1 MSSSPSPIPHP
12 FILLFPTGVL
22 RENHLHIFSVGVF
35 NLFTTR
41 FPRDIN
47 NFSNSGTFQ
56 MNFDSLSAMSIE
68 DRVRKMARVL
78 EKLSAD
84 KNILDLTKIFGKKKW
99 EKLKKRQTENPEPVA
114 NRREV
119 DKQPCGLCRF
129 RFGSQ

>member
-1 MSSSPSPIPHP
+1 
-12 FILLFPTGVL
+12 
-22 RENHLHIFSVGVF
+22 
-35 NLFTTR
+35 
-41 FPRDIN
+41 
-47 NFSNSGTFQ
+47 